1 MEAAFPSTKP
11 CGLHSTG
18 SSWPPCVLAILQRG
32 KWRLQTPRATQGVQE
47 SRTFYHEVLGA
58 GASQTPAPMPPFP
71 SQEGRTPSL
80 SALLP
85 PHRGFSPL
93 GLSQGHP
100 FPAKSGQLRCGL
112 CGWRG
117 RRGSRSVPRIP
128 QDLCPYPLRSGPAS
142 VHRSSWFRRRPH
154 RTCQMWPGQGG
165 IGQSHPQAPRH
176 PEGGWKW
183 VLEPESLSSHPPPFL
198 PGCPVQTA

>member
-1 MEAAFPSTKP
+1 MLPHKWNGTVLRLLEELSLSVGAFLWALWHVVMEAAFPSTKP

-32 KWRLQTPRATQGVQE
+32 KWRLQAPRATQGVQE

-85 PHRGFSPL
+85 PHRGSSPL

-117 RRGSRSVPRIP
+117 RSTGEEGEQICP
-128 QDLCPYPLRSGPAS
+128 QDPAGPLSILTA
-142 VHRSSWFRRRPH
+142 FR
-154 RTCQMWPGQGG
+154 
-165 IGQSHPQAPRH
+165 A
-176 PEGGWKW
+176 
-183 VLEPESLSSHPPPFL
+183 SLSS
-198 PGCPVQTA
+198 